1 MEYLDYVYCQQ
12 NKKIYK
18 SEDANSS
25 LLMTKD
31 PPYSFLSFL
40 PIPQKF
46 KAYVKDDTACH
57 GLEGAIVELVH
68 NSIYDCDFKKTGL
81 IWFKTMGLNVPSDD
95 IDFTTMDICP
105 SYKIVKR
112 EEDFTIHPSIGELQH
127 CSISFNNRK
136 TIVTYYDSYV
146 GEAICHEDDTFDVS
160 TGIAVAYTRAYK
172 SKMEFDKKQKE
183 ELAKKEIKIGDTV
196 KVINPGENY
205 SSYLEWVYK
214 NVKDFN
220 LVKNYAYNDFLLS
233 SFERDAKF
241 TVKILGEISKF
252 GTKVAYIQNNNSKKC
267 RLINLSA
274 IEKVIE

>member
-18 SEDANSS
+18 REDVNSS
-25 LLMTKD
+25 LLMAKD

-57 GLEGAIVELVH
+57 GLKGIIVELVY
-68 NSIYDCDFKKTGL
+68 NPIFDYDFKKTGH
-81 IWFKTMGLNVPSDD
+81 IWFKTMGMNVSSDD
-95 IDFTTMDICP
+95 IDFTTM
-105 SYKIVKR
+105 KQ
-112 EEDFTIHPSIGELQH
+112 EEDFTIHPSLEELQH
-127 CSISFNNRK
+127 CTITFNNRK
-136 TIVTYYDSYV
+136 TIVTYYDGFV
-146 GEAICHEDDTFDVS
+146 GEAICHENDTFDVN

-172 SKMEFDKKQKE
+172 SKMEFDKKQEE
-183 ELAKKEIKIGDTV
+183 ELVKKKIKIGDTV

-214 NVKDFN
+214 NVKDFD
-220 LVKNYAYNDFLLS
+220 LVKNYAYSDFLTTSLDC
-233 SFERDAKF
+233 EGKF
-241 TVKILGEISKF
+241 TVKVLGEANGI
-252 GTKVAYIQNNNSKKC
+252 KVAYIQNNDSKKC

-274 IEKVIE
+274 IKKVIK